1 MAPKSAR
8 AVSAMPALGVE
19 FSHSTLLPGGG
30 VLTQVRTMP
39 CAVLELKYI
48 RTVSGSGTGFAR
60 ASTTLGEPRSCQ
72 NSDAESVWKTNG
84 AVSGRFMMPS
94 RIHEMGAVVT
104 A

>member
-1 MAPKSAR
+1 GTKSGGG
-8 AVSAMPALGVE
+8 VSAMPALGVE
-19 FSHSTLLPGGG
+19 FWHSTLLPGGG
-30 VLTQVRTMP
+30 GWGPVGSMP

-48 RTVSGSGTGFAR
+48 RTLSGSGTGFPK

-84 AVSGRFMMPS
+84 SVSGRFMMPS
-94 RIHEMGAVVT
+94 RIPEMGSVVT